1 MIKARPFL
9 FLAAC
14 GTAAVAFTL
23 LFGTTSY
30 AQQDDRQQDIS
41 GAIRI
46 FNDAK
51 KKLNDAKNR
60 SDYLKDQ
67 FDEMA
72 YQTNRYVK
80 KLSDVRISQKL
91 SKLRTELKNAK
102 STEQKAQAKK
112 SVRQALVEYFDGDM
126 KQRQAELNRL
136 MSRSDKMSEAL
147 KKRAAAKERLVDLQ
161 LKSFKYEIEGLGLFS
176 KRSKSSGRAS
186 EFDPFGGDGFEPSN
200 AFTPRNRVPNDTFS
214 NFGVANAST
223 SETGLG
229 SRKKSKKTNSLKIA
243 MDSVNKARQ
252 KVQSA
257 KSEEDRTKAATE
269 LRNTL
274 NEYFDKDLKARE
286 QELDTINEGL
296 KKMQAGLKK
305 RADAKDDIVDLQ
317 LQIIVNEAEGLGF
330 FRKSASS
337 SSHDDSLLMQSGF
350 RSPGR
355 VRRTETRRVAR

>member
-1 MIKARPFL
+1 MKARSFM
-9 FLAAC
+9 FVAVS
-14 GTAAVAFTL
+14 GTAAIVSIV
-23 LFGTTSY
+23 LFSTTSY
-30 AQQDDRQQDIS
+30 TQQISAQQTSAAARQFKNAKSLYEDLQNP
-41 GAIRI
+41 
-46 FNDAK
+46 FNT
-51 KKLNDAKNR
+51 LFR
-60 SDYLKDQ
+60 Q
-67 FDEMA
+67 
-72 YQTNRYVK
+72 
-80 KLSDVRISQKL
+80 
-91 SKLRTELKNAK
+91 LKNAK
-102 STEQKAQAKK
+102 SVEQKAQAKK
-112 SVRQALVEYFDGDM
+112 SVRQALVEYFEGDM

-176 KRSKSSGRAS
+176 KRSVSIGRAS
-186 EFDPFGGDGFEPSN
+186 EIDPFGGDGFEPSN